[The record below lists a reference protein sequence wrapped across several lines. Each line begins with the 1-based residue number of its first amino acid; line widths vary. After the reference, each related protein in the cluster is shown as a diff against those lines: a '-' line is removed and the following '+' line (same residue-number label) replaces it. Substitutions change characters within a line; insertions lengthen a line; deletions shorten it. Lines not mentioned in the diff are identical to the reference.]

1 MVLTYYVISQ
11 RNNQQPQG
19 TTRTA
24 QTSTSCSPPS
34 THNTLYTVA
43 MEKLLQVTANT
54 IEHESDSRG
63 YCVQRLRVKIAYNN
77 KR

>member
-24 QTSTSCSPPS
+24 QASTSYSPPA
-34 THNTLYTVA
+34 THTLYTVA

-63 YCVQRLRVKIAYNN
+63 YCAQRLRVKIAYNN
-77 KR
+77 ER

>member
-24 QTSTSCSPPS
+24 QASISCSPPS
-34 THNTLYTVA
+34 THTVYTVA
-43 MEKLLQVTANT
+43 MEKLLHVTANT
-54 IEHESDSRG
+54 IERESDSRD
-63 YCVQRLRVKIAYNN
+63 YCAQRLQVKIAHNN